1 MKHKENSECCRLCS
15 AALTEAPIISME
27 PFPKAAQFYPREDEF
42 AQDIGIVL
50 DVFQCPSCGLVQLKI
65 DPVDYY
71 KEVITAAV
79 LSPHAKLTRLT
90 EMNAFV
96 DRFGLRGKK
105 ALEIGSARG
114 DMLEVMAEAGLD
126 AMGLEYA
133 PKSIEYAKGKGRNI
147 HLGYINDFNPEA
159 KADVFFSY
167 NYLEHQPDA
176 KAFIQSVHR
185 VTTPDAI
192 GYVTVPN
199 LEYLLAS
206 KCLYEFVADHLVYF
220 TQRTLSLA
228 FEMNGFDVLSCQAI
242 NNDNDIEIIVQKRRQ
257 LNLSS
262 YVAEVDDLSV
272 RLNELVAQYAAT
284 GKKIAVWGA
293 GHRTLALLA
302 ISRINKIEF
311 IVDSA
316 DFKQGKYS
324 PVMFNKIVSPKDL
337 EASDVDAIIIMVPG
351 LYPEEVLKTVRKFNR
366 KLDVYILRGN
376 DIVAVDT

>member
-1 MKHKENSECCRLCS
+1 MKHKQNSMCCRLCS

>member
-1 MKHKENSECCRLCS
+1 MKHEQNSECCRLCS
-15 AALTEAPIISME
+15 SVLTEDPIISMS

-42 AQDIGIVL
+42 AQDTGIVL
-50 DVFQCPSCGLVQLKI
+50 DVFQCSACGLVQLKI

-79 LSPHAKLTRLT
+79 LSPHAKQTRLT

-96 DRFGLRGKK
+96 ERFGLRGKR
-105 ALEIGSARG
+105 ALEVGSAKG
-114 DMLEVMAEAGLD
+114 DMLDVMSEAGLD
-126 AMGLEYA
+126 PMGLEYG
-133 PKSIEYAKGKGRNI
+133 PQSVEYAKAQGRNI
-147 HLGYINDFNPEA
+147 QRGYIDDFIPQA

-167 NYLEHQPDA
+167 NYLEHQPDV
-176 KAFIQSVHR
+176 KTFIQSVHR
-185 VTTPDAI
+185 VTAADAI

-220 TQRTLSLA
+220 TQKTLSLA
-228 FEMNGFDVLSCQAI
+228 FETNGFDVLGCQTI
-242 NNDNDIEIIVQKRRQ
+242 NNDNDIEVIVQKRRQ

-262 YVAEVDDLSV
+262 YMDEVDDLSAN
-272 RLNELVAQYAAT
+272 LNELVCQYT
-284 GKKIAVWGA
+284 NNGKKVAVWGA

-302 ISRINKIEF
+302 ISRIDQIEF

-324 PVMFNKIVSPKDL
+324 PVMFNKIVSPKEL
-337 EASDVDAIIIMVPG
+337 EASDVDAVIIMVPG
-351 LYPEEVLKTVRKFNR
+351 IYPDEVLKTVRKFDR
-366 KLDVYILRGN
+366 KLEAYILRGN
-376 DIVAVDT
+376 HIVAADS